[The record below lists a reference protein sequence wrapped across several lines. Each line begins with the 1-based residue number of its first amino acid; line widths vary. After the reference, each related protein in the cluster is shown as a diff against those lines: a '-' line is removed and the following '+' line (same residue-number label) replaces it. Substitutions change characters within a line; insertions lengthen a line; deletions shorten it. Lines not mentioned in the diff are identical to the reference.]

1 MEEERKKAGRPF
13 GTKKVDP
20 ATATEQKA
28 TFIVSKVLLN
38 KIKLLVQAE
47 SYRQTVEEKE
57 VVTVKLKD
65 VVNEALGD
73 YVEKYEKKH
82 GEL

>member
-1 MEEERKKAGRPF
+1 MEEEKKKAGRPF

-47 SYRQTVEEKE
+47 SYRRTVAKKE
-57 VVTVKLKD
+57 PVTVKLKD
-65 VVNEALGD
+65 VVDEALGN
-73 YVEKYEKKH
+73 YVAKYEQEN